1 MTTEPERD
9 LLNFKEIEADSAF
22 DALNDFQAFWDRQL
36 NEEELKGNPDP
47 RKVETIEN
55 YVQQLLK
62 ERDDFLKNRLDEQL
76 VAKCRY
82 VYMPLLKA
90 LHLQN
95 LHDKK

>member
-22 DALNDFQAFWDRQL
+22 DALNEFKAFWNRQL

-47 RKVETIEN
+47 RKTETLER
-55 YVQQLLK
+55 YVDQLLA
-62 ERDDFLKNRLDEQL
+62 EYNAFLKNRLDDQL
-76 VAKCRY
+76 IAKCRY

-90 LHLQN
+90 LHFQN
-95 LHDKK
+95 LHAKK